1 MICNNRPSYAK
12 ENCNAKSGRTH
23 PRFSSL
29 SRLTRS
35 KGGTS
40 VTKHIPAGIDR
51 AVRGV
56 CEDYPRRRDAILDGA
71 LPPETLAHYTIL
83 NAKIDRAIA
92 SCCDESFCEEMR
104 EDIGNGTGHRATALT
119 YLGINTYKTY
129 KHKSKLAIAHAL
141 HLL

>member
-1 MICNNRPSYAK
+1 MTK
-12 ENCNAKSGRTH
+12 Q
-23 PRFSSL
+23 
-29 SRLTRS
+29 RLPI
-35 KGGTS
+35 G
-40 VTKHIPAGIDR
+40 VDR
-51 AVRGV
+51 AVRAL
-56 CEDYPRRRDAILDGA
+56 CEDYPRRRDAILDGT

-92 SCCDESFCEEMR
+92 SCCDESFCEEIR

-129 KHKSKLAIAHAL
+129 KQKSKHAIARAL